1 MHGGDLETKL
11 ARFLFDYRITPH
23 STTGIAPAELLM
35 HRQLKTRLHLIRP
48 DVCVKVVAEQTKQK
62 AKHDHH
68 AKVRTFQPGELV
80 YALRYHGNT
89 ASRVPGTIDIQTGP
103 VSYTVRLEDG
113 TIVRHHVDQLQGR
126 LSSHQVAPSVLP
138 TPMETFQEYVAES
151 CDEYEAY
158 QPEQLRSPAKPP
170 APSQQTDIVPAAA
183 SVAEPRRSTRIRKQ
197 TERLDL

>member
-23 STTGIAPAELLM
+23 STTSIAPAELLM

-48 DVCVKVVAEQTKQK
+48 DVGVKVVAEQTKQK
-62 AKHDHH
+62 AKHDRH
-68 AKVRTFQPGELV
+68 AKVRTFQLGELV

-89 ASRVPGTIDIQTGP
+89 ASWVPGTIHRQTGP

-113 TIVRHHVDQLQGR
+113 TIARYHSDQLQGR
-126 LSSHQVAPSVLP
+126 LSSNQVTPSVQP
-138 TPMETFQEYVAES
+138 TPLETFPEDVAES
-151 CDEYEAY
+151 CEESEAY
-158 QPEQLRSPAKPP
+158 QQAQLRSPAKPP

-197 TERLDL
+197 PERVDL